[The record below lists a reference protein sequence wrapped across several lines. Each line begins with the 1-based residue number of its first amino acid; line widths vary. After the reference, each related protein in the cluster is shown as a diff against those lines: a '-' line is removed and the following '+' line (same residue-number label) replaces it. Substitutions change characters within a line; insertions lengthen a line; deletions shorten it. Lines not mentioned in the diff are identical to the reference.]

1 MWIWIFAIV
10 VLFFVLDW
18 FVAKRFDEIAQM
30 KGQPPEAYFWWC
42 FWLGVIGWAMVIALP
57 DRAGTSPKSADS
69 SDELPELYGGNWH
82 EREIYQAFFPHIA
95 FVCGGCSRDDYSRG
109 LAER

>member
-69 SDELPELYGGNWH
+69 SDELPEDVYKRQVVVIGGFAVADGVKG
-82 EREIYQAFFPHIA
+82 RTVQPRLCPRSY
-95 FVCGGCSRDDYSRG
+95 
-109 LAER
+109 